1 MLHLQQPALLRMTRA
16 LLIAGALLAF
26 PGAAAAQNIP
36 APCYELVPA
45 RPRIEP
51 PAPMLVDKCSGRTW
65 LLKRAGRGSY
75 RWAAID
81 ADDDMP
87 KATDRPPT
95 DNQPANKADN
105 TSADKQGDGAKCF
118 TFNNRKF
125 CE

>member
-1 MLHLQQPALLRMTRA
+1 MTHQA
-16 LLIAGALLAF
+16 LIAGAAAAALITW
-26 PGAAAAQNIP
+26 PGGAAAQIAS
-36 APCYELVPA
+36 APCFELIPA

-51 PAPMLVDKCSGRTW
+51 PVPMLVDKCSGRTW
-65 LLKRAGRGSY
+65 LLKRAGRGTY
-75 RWAAID
+75 RWATV
-81 ADDDMP
+81 DMDGEVP

-105 TSADKQGDGAKCF
+105 PPADKDGDGTKCF

>member
-1 MLHLQQPALLRMTRA
+1 MTRA
-16 LLIAGALLAF
+16 LLIAGAVLAF
-26 PGAAAAQNIP
+26 PGAAAAQTAP
-36 APCYELVPA
+36 APCYELIPA

-65 LLKRAGRGSY
+65 LLKRAGRGGY

-81 ADDDMP
+81 VDEDMP
-87 KATDRPPT
+87 KATDRPPI
-95 DNQPANKADN
+95 DNQPAGKADN
-105 TSADKQGDGAKCF
+105 PSADKEGDGAKCF